1 YIATTNSKQN
11 DRDFEMSQLILEDS
25 GIQAEEEEEFDE
37 EYVEEIAADYQ
48 TSEVQLANDDQFE
61 YPFEELRAEK
71 YIRSDT
77 YVRDNEIDDYLN
89 FEDLW
94 DIPSEIRVAI
104 HNRWRRRRLKKV
116 CNELKALWK
125 KYFE

>member
-1 YIATTNSKQN
+1 MKVELMKEQGYQTEEQVASLKVDDWYVSSLTGDDNDNGERDYIQEWLDDSIATTNSKQN

-25 GIQAEEEEEFDE
+25 GIQAEEEEEFNE

-71 YIRSDT
+71 Y
-77 YVRDNEIDDYLN
+77 
-89 FEDLW
+89 
-94 DIPSEIRVAI
+94 
-104 HNRWRRRRLKKV
+104 
-116 CNELKALWK
+116 
-125 KYFE
+125 